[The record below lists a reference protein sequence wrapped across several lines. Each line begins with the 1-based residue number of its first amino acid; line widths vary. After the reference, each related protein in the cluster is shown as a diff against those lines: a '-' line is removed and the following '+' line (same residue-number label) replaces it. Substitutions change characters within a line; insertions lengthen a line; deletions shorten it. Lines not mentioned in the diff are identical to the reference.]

1 MSDRP
6 IYEAEFGSDA
16 LATPQ
21 RVVFVTRKTSAAVRG
36 PAPSQ
41 LMAYPHLLL
50 REAIVLQVLTI
61 VLVVIGLFWDA
72 PLEQLA
78 NPLVTPN
85 PAKAP
90 WYFLGLQ
97 ELLHYFPPVVAG
109 ILIPTLV
116 VVALAVIPYSK
127 VNIEGRPLWDNHAPR
142 RFRMIL
148 AALVVFLMFLARFEA
163 WTVLVPT
170 VIAGG
175 LLVVSYVA
183 SPRAGRWAGY
193 LCGRPLS
200 WWVMT
205 WFIAVAITLTLVGT
219 FFRGPGWSWVW
230 PWR

>member
-1 MSDRP
+1 MSDKP
-6 IYEAEFGSDA
+6 TYEAGFGSDA

-21 RVVFVTRKTSAAVRG
+21 RVVFVTRKTSATVRG
-36 PAPSQ
+36 PAQRQ

-97 ELLHYFPPVVAG
+97 EL
-109 ILIPTLV
+109 
-116 VVALAVIPYSK
+116 AVIPYSK
-127 VNIEGRPLWDNHAPR
+127 VNIEGRPLWDNHAAR
-142 RFRMIL
+142 RFRVIL
-148 AALVVFLMFLARFEA
+148 AVLALFLVFLARFEA

-175 LLVVSYVA
+175 LLA
-183 SPRAGRWAGY
+183 TPMWRHRAPDDGRDTSAGGP
-193 LCGRPLS
+193 C
-200 WWVMT
+200 
-205 WFIAVAITLTLVGT
+205 
-219 FFRGPGWSWVW
+219 RGG
-230 PWR
+230 

>member
-1 MSDRP
+1 MSDKP
-6 IYEAEFGSDA
+6 IYEAGFGSDA

-36 PAPSQ
+36 PTQSQ

-127 VNIEGRPLWDNHAPR
+127 VNIEGRPLWDNHAAR
-142 RFRMIL
+142 SFRVIL
-148 AALVVFLMFLARFEA
+148 AVLAVFLVFLARFEA

-170 VIAGG
+170 VIAGC
-175 LLVVSYVA
+175 LLVASYVA
-183 SPRAGRWAGY
+183 SPRAGRWVGY
-193 LCGRPLS
+193 LRGRPLS
-200 WWVMT
+200 WWVMS

>member
-1 MSDRP
+1 MSDKP
-6 IYEAEFGSDA
+6 TYEAGFGSDA

-36 PAPSQ
+36 PAQ
-41 LMAYPHLLL
+41 RRLMAYPHLLL

-61 VLVVIGLFWDA
+61 VLVAIGLFWDA

-116 VVALAVIPYSK
+116 VVGLAVIPYSK
-127 VNIEGRPLWDNHAPR
+127 VNIEGRPLWDNNAAR
-142 RFRMIL
+142 RFRIIL
-148 AALVVFLMFLARFEA
+148 AVLAVFLVFLARFEA

-175 LLVVSYVA
+175 LLAASYVA

-193 LCGRPLS
+193 LRGRPLS
-200 WWVMT
+200 WWVMS